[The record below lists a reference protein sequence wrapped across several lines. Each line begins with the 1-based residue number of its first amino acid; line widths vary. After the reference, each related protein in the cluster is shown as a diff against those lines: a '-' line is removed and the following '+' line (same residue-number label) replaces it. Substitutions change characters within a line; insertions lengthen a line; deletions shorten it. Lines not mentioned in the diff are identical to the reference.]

1 MLDWVVGNAQQLP
14 FPDNSMDA
22 YTIAFGIRNC
32 TDIPA
37 VLREV
42 FPPFPTITPYS
53 NMLSPF
59 HLININQGI
68 SCFTEGRAFY
78 VLRV

>member
-42 FPPFPTITPYS
+42 FTYVLFIKY
-53 NMLSPF
+53 MF
-59 HLININQGI
+59 YFINIIN
-68 SCFTEGRAFY
+68 F
-78 VLRV
+78 

>member
-32 TDIPA
+32 TDVPA

-42 FPPFPTITPYS
+42 LIIYYLLFILIFDICILLILSTI
-53 NMLSPF
+53 F
-59 HLININQGI
+59 Q
-68 SCFTEGRAFY
+68 C
-78 VLRV
+78 V